1 MGISFGF
8 SPAGF
13 NQILV
18 FNSRE
23 DFQKIMAANPH
34 MTAIMGYSDQTQ
46 FIPGVFIAGVRGF
59 QSGLNT
65 AEFAKTFDDFYK
77 KLRKSEKR

>member
-18 FNSRE
+18 FNDRE

-34 MTAIMGYSDQTQ
+34 MTAIVGDSDRTQ

-65 AEFAKTFDDFYK
+65 AEIAKTFADFNRRLK
-77 KLRKSEKR
+77 EGVTP